1 MNRIILLI
9 LVLGVSKA
17 NAQMGEAQQM
27 QWDWDSVV
35 SFKTSA
41 GAVWDVLKETQKW
54 NEISN
59 GFVKS
64 VTVKGEHPN
73 QVRELSFADGRA
85 RKDEVAQFQPE
96 YKMVVIQLS
105 KPLPQGIEEG
115 MMAFFITGEGSEA
128 KLRITMVVKG
138 EVAARK
144 KLIEELSREGAAYF
158 AGIGNRLASK

>member
-9 LVLGVSKA
+9 MVFGFAKA
-17 NAQMGEAQQM
+17 NAQMGEAQPM
-27 QWDWDSVV
+27 RWDWDSVV
-35 SFKTSA
+35 SFRNSA

-73 QVRELSFADGRA
+73 QVRELSFADGRV

-96 YKMVVIQLS
+96 YKVVVIQLS
-105 KPLPQGIEEG
+105 KPMPQGIEEG

-138 EVAARK
+138 QAAARK
-144 KLIEELSREGAAYF
+144 ILLEELRREGAGYF
-158 AGIGNRLASK
+158 AGITDRLALK